1 MNYFIDS
8 NVILGYIFTLDN
20 IHYYADNFFSTD
32 NYYFCSNHVDEEVSK
47 VFHNKNSQYQLFLLK
62 LSSYFNQFN
71 DTDLINEL
79 DVHDKINSITPIGR
93 LKVNEMHDV
102 LDKIW
107 NELNFDENHDSFEV
121 KLKFHSFQN
130 DFLSSNNL
138 RKHKILNELII
149 VPNHK
154 IKDKII
160 LDLIKKEGL
169 GKYLHD
175 EDENILFD
183 SNEFCKNNL
192 KLNLQFV
199 SADQDFLKVIEIL
212 KDYLCIKEYINV
224 MEFNT

>member
-102 LDKIW
+102 LDKI
-107 NELNFDENHDSFEV
+107 
-121 KLKFHSFQN
+121 
-130 DFLSSNNL
+130 
-138 RKHKILNELII
+138 
-149 VPNHK
+149 
-154 IKDKII
+154 
-160 LDLIKKEGL
+160 
-169 GKYLHD
+169 
-175 EDENILFD
+175 
-183 SNEFCKNNL
+183 
-192 KLNLQFV
+192 
-199 SADQDFLKVIEIL
+199 
-212 KDYLCIKEYINV
+212 
-224 MEFNT
+224 